1 MFLELKKLFIGETAS
16 EPCAAEL
23 DWSAERVGSC
33 CPFAAPVRVSGTAS
47 NTAGIVRI
55 QYQADTVLKMPCDR
69 CAVET
74 VQPFSRNFSHILVA
88 SLNGED
94 TGEWIVV
101 ESGYRLN
108 LDELVLADMLLEFPS
123 KFLCKPDCKGICPR
137 CGANLNQTACRC
149 TDKPIDPRLEILK
162 SLLG

>member
-1 MFLELKKLFIGETAS
+1 MVLELKKLFIGETKS
-16 EPCAAEL
+16 VPFSAEL
-23 DWSAERVGSC
+23 DWSAEKVGGC
-33 CPFAAPVRVSGTAS
+33 RPFAEPVRLSGVAS
-47 NTAGIVRI
+47 NTAGIVRL

-69 CAVET
+69 CAVDT
-74 VQPFSRNFSHILVA
+74 VQPFSRSFTHILVD

-94 TGEWIVV
+94 TGDLIVL
-101 ESGYRLN
+101 ENGYRLN

-123 KFLCKPDCKGICPR
+123 KFLCRPDCKGICPA
-137 CGANLNQTACRC
+137 CGANLNVEACRC